1 MSNFSS
7 GKKAKAISDRSG
19 MAFPYT
25 EMIKEWNG
33 SFVHQSEFEAKH
45 PQIEMKVHKP
55 DRQALQNARSDRDES
70 AVPNLLPLNGLKTG
84 TSGTSVIT
92 VTEPDHGRSTS
103 DTVRF
108 YDVSSFDG
116 ITAANITKAA
126 GYTITKVDDNSY
138 TFTVDTDTATSGN
151 LRGGGGRAYAGPT
164 TLTP

>member
-1 MSNFSS
+1 MSNFAS

-19 MAFPYT
+19 MAFPYN
-25 EMIKEWNG
+25 EMLKEWNG
-33 SFVHQSEFEAKH
+33 SFVHVSEFEAKH

-138 TFTVDTDTATSGN
+138 TFTVATDTATSGN